1 MVGMMPENSMPGD
14 IICQFWN
21 VEAAAVLRPHGNG
34 SYRYIGRAAIVG
46 NTEEWDKPTNLNSFN
61 SMLVALYSQLAMS
74 SNRGTTEGLKAA
86 CNYFCLSGV
95 GHVATWNFIFPTRIK
110 KILWRVASLLCAS
123 PWLWFLIMGIFDSV
137 AEIVVEKNSSMLPFI
152 QRKAFVVSTILY
164 ILQGYFWWSRSFVL
178 FASSPLML
186 IQVLG
191 QRIFLILHKQLKL
204 VYYITFALESSLNML
219 EG

>member
-1 MVGMMPENSMPGD
+1 
-14 IICQFWN
+14 
-21 VEAAAVLRPHGNG
+21 
-34 SYRYIGRAAIVG
+34 
-46 NTEEWDKPTNLNSFN
+46 
-61 SMLVALYSQLAMS
+61 
-74 SNRGTTEGLKAA
+74 
-86 CNYFCLSGV
+86 
-95 GHVATWNFIFPTRIK
+95 
-110 KILWRVASLLCAS
+110 
-123 PWLWFLIMGIFDSV
+123 V